1 MYVLRQKRF
10 DESAADVENI
20 FNVCLRIIMEKKNF
34 RDKLQKRE
42 IDRLIIIVSSNDN
55 VIWLRISYKRP
66 LEFFSYKNVE

>member
-20 FNVCLRIIMEKKNF
+20 FIVCLRIIMEKKNF

-42 IDRLIIIVSSNDN
+42 IDRLIIIVSSNNN